1 MTDEFGYYAFVN
13 DKNMVDNVIVCNSR
27 DDFQELMKFN
37 PMGMVPGKWIP
48 ATDSTGRPSKG
59 NHWHPTLLKFYP
71 QSRFASWT
79 FNEDLWKWEPPNPK
93 PPEEVDEDGN
103 LTLQWLWDEPTL
115 TWVEL
120 RSPNGCAEC
129 EEEIDKIDQ

>member
-1 MTDEFGYYAFVN
+1 MTTEFGYYAFVN

-93 PPEEVDEDGN
+93 PKEEVD
-103 LTLQWLWDEPTL
+103 LPF
-115 TWVEL
+115 
-120 RSPNGCAEC
+120 
-129 EEEIDKIDQ
+129 

>member
-48 ATDSTGRPSKG
+48 ATDSTGRPSTVSYT
-59 NHWHPTLLKFYP
+59 H
-71 QSRFASWT
+71 
-79 FNEDLWKWEPPNPK
+79 
-93 PPEEVDEDGN
+93 
-103 LTLQWLWDEPTL
+103 LTLPTIAK
-115 TWVEL
+115 V
-120 RSPNGCAEC
+120 
-129 EEEIDKIDQ
+129 